1 MTTEPTAA
9 ADPGAEAAA
18 ALALAEP
25 VVAVQ
30 GRWTAAVVLANV
42 GVFAAWLGPIQ
53 VLLAKQSDAIAPG
66 NKEFVFGLVTGV
78 GAAVSVV
85 ANPLFGAL
93 SDRTASRWGR
103 RVPWVFGGAVGGAI
117 GLLVLAGAGAVAW
130 MLLGWC
136 LVQLFCNALLAAIT
150 AAIPDRVP
158 KLQRGVVGG
167 WVALAQTLGALV
179 GVGLATAVGGVGVG
193 YLACAVFLLISVVPY
208 LLGSG
213 DQRLASRTPFAW
225 PEFLRGFWV
234 SPRRFPDFGWAWLT
248 RFLLNLGNGLGT
260 LYLFFYLQD
269 AVSYDNPDTGVLI
282 LTAIYSVCVLLTAVA
297 SGSWSDRLGRRK
309 VFVTW
314 SGVVMAVGAVVLAV
328 WPTWSAAVVAAVILG
343 VGFGVYLSVDFA
355 LLTEVLPSARDRA
368 KDLGVINIANSLPQV
383 IAPAIAAPVVKY
395 VGGYPML
402 YGSAAAVTLLGAV
415 LVRRV
420 RAVA

>member
-1 MTTEPTAA
+1 
-9 ADPGAEAAA
+9 
-18 ALALAEP
+18 
-25 VVAVQ
+25 
-30 GRWTAAVVLANV
+30 
-42 GVFAAWLGPIQ
+42 
-53 VLLAKQSDAIAPG
+53 
-66 NKEFVFGLVTGV
+66 
-78 GAAVSVV
+78 
-85 ANPLFGAL
+85 
-93 SDRTASRWGR
+93 
-103 RVPWVFGGAVGGAI
+103 
-117 GLLVLAGAGAVAW
+117 LLVLAGAGAVAW

-158 KLQRGVVGG
+158 KVQRGVVGG

-193 YLACAVFLLISVVPY
+193 YLACALFLLVSVVPY

-225 PEFLRGFWV
+225 REFLGGFWV

-269 AVSYDNPDTGVLI
+269 AVSYDDPETGVLI
-282 LTAIYSVCVLLTAVA
+282 LTAVYSVCVLLTAVA

-314 SGVVMAVGAVVLAV
+314 SGVVMAVGAVVLAT
-328 WPTWSAAVVAAVILG
+328 WPTWTAALVAAVILG

-395 VGGYPML
+395 AGGYPML
-402 YGSAAAVTLLGAV
+402 YGLAAAVTLLGAV
-415 LVRRV
+415 LVRQV

>member
-1 MTTEPTAA
+1 MTTEPAA
-9 ADPGAEAAA
+9 AAGPGAEPAAA
-18 ALALAEP
+18 FALAEP
-25 VVAVQ
+25 VVAVR

-103 RVPWVFGGAVGGAI
+103 RVPWVLAGAVGGAV

-150 AAIPDRVP
+150 AAVPDRVP
-158 KLQRGVVGG
+158 KRQRGVVGG

-193 YLACAVFLLISVVPY
+193 YVACAVFLLISVVPY

-213 DQRLASRTPFAW
+213 DQRLASRTPFVW
-225 PEFLRGFWV
+225 REFLGGFWV

-269 AVSYDNPDTGVLI
+269 AVDYDNPDSGVLI
-282 LTAIYSVCVLLTAVA
+282 LTAVYSVCVLLTAVA

-328 WPTWSAAVVAAVILG
+328 WPTWTAAVVAAVILG

-383 IAPAIAAPVVKY
+383 IAPAVAAPVVKY

-402 YGSAAAVTLLGAV
+402 YGLAAAVTLLGAV
-415 LVRRV
+415 LVRQV